1 MLTNIRPYLISLL
14 AIVALSAKAAV
25 IPAPP
30 QLAASAYVL
39 MDAVSGEVVAESGA
53 DGQFAPAS
61 LTKMMTS
68 YIVEHEVA
76 AGNIGMDDMVPISV
90 KAWKTE
96 GSRMFVR
103 EGTQV
108 RLEDLLRGV
117 IIQSGNDASVALAE
131 YVAGSEEAFAELMNQ
146 HAERLGLKNTHFMN
160 ATGLP
165 AEGHYS
171 SPRDLAL
178 IGRALIQDFPEQYKI
193 YSEKYF
199 TYNDIKQPNRNR
211 LLWRDPTVDGIKT
224 GHTNEAGFC
233 LVSSAQREG
242 MRLIAVVLGTA
253 SDNARAQESQT
264 LLAYGFRFF
273 RHFPMY
279 AAGQELNRPQV
290 WKGAVDTVG
299 IGLTSDLS
307 MTIPRGS
314 EDKLA
319 ASLDLPAVLEGP
331 IEAGQVLGY
340 LSVSLEGKELRREP
354 LVALSAVPEAGL
366 LKSIWHSIVLFF
378 NSMFG

>member
-1 MLTNIRPYLISLL
+1 
-14 AIVALSAKAAV
+14 
-25 IPAPP
+25 
-30 QLAASAYVL
+30 
-39 MDAVSGEVVAESGA
+39 
-53 DGQFAPAS
+53 
-61 LTKMMTS
+61 
-68 YIVEHEVA
+68 
-76 AGNIGMDDMVPISV
+76 
-90 KAWKTE
+90 
-96 GSRMFVR
+96 MFVR

-242 MRLIAVVLGTA
+242 MRLIAVVLGTT

-273 RHFPMY
+273 RNFPMY

-290 WKGAVDTVG
+290 WKGEVDTVG

-319 ASLDLPAVLEGP
+319 ANLDLPPVLEGP

-340 LSVSLEGKELRREP
+340 LSVSLDGNELRREP